1 MNTDARAFALVASI
15 LRAWPNDR
23 AGASD
28 LLDSV
33 DDWTAFTAAADRG
46 LALPDVAAAIGA
58 LDLEDRVPPDH
69 RALFA
74 FVREANGRRNQ
85 ELRAA
90 LLEVGRALNEA
101 GIEPLLLK
109 GANRLIDGLYP
120 DLGWRMMTD
129 LDLLLPPCVDTAA
142 LGTLAGLGYAPV
154 GQRPTEHQHLPEL
167 VHAESGVM
175 VELHR
180 EVMPARLRR
189 LVTGA
194 QVYGRASIVT
204 IEGVRLRTPEPADQ
218 LLHVIAHDQLSH
230 SGLLAGRVSL
240 RALLEARLLMA
251 RLSTSEIGGVAIRL
265 AEAGHARAG
274 RVFITAMART
284 VDLPS
289 SIPATVK
296 PTALDR
302 LLVRRALWHDRA
314 PRAARVA
321 LGAATLLHRT
331 ARLREPR
338 HAARVVRGLADPA
351 FRGRRM
357 TELRATLALLN
368 PFRRLPPSGPR

>member
-69 RALFA
+69 RALFT

-109 GANRLIDGLYP
+109 GANRLIDSFYP

-142 LGTLAGLGYAPV
+142 LRTLAGLGYAPV

-189 LVTGA
+189 LVTGT

-251 RLSTSEIGGVAIRL
+251 SLSKSEIGGVAITL

-274 RVFITAMART
+274 RVFIAAMART
-284 VDLPS
+284 VGLPT

-302 LLVRRALWHDRA
+302 LLVRRALWHDRT

-321 LGAATLLHRT
+321 MGAATLAHRT

-357 TELRATLALLN
+357 TELRATFALLN